1 MKIYGVQRGEGADK
15 NRAEVLEYIQSI
27 KEGTTKAPKALI
39 YLMVGK
45 LSKQGVDLELK
56 RMKIQECGV
65 KKAIKERRVI
75 KLLPIYLLKVHH
87 GN

>member
-1 MKIYGVQRGEGADK
+1 MKQHTKTELKSLIQLIEGGAT
-15 NRAEVLEYIQSI
+15 I
-27 KEGTTKAPKALI
+27 TKGPKALI
-39 YLMVGK
+39 CLMVGK
-45 LSKQGVDLELK
+45 SFKEKSVNLELK
-56 RMKIQECGV
+56 RMKIQEYGV

>member
-1 MKIYGVQRGEGADK
+1 MQGVKQHTKSELKSLIQLIEGGA
-15 NRAEVLEYIQSI
+15 
-27 KEGTTKAPKALI
+27 TKGPKALI
-39 YLMVGK
+39 CLMVGK
-45 LSKQGVDLELK
+45 SSKEKSVDLELK